1 MPRYAAHREVAAG
14 ELAVVPIAHALF
26 RGVHARVLV
35 RADRPLAAAPS
46 ELLAWILQRMTMF
59 GGAAVKP
66 PPRRRLK
73 DQAGFAAAVETDT
86 VA

>member
-1 MPRYAAHREVAAG
+1 MTGKTAQVGRNTLPRYAAHREVAAG

-66 PPRRRLK
+66 PPRRR
-73 DQAGFAAAVETDT
+73 
-86 VA
+86 